1 MSNAIGFMAPNRS
14 LMKYI
19 HASMYPPPLAQL
31 QSCHYDDRYTDNM
44 MYNIFSSNIHGEHE
58 FSKRFKLISIAIHD
72 QQNHVTMY
80 EHNRCTGYYS
90 IHPRAS
96 KKKIITNTWK
106 GVDSCYTGR
115 ENYAIRFIENNP
127 SIIAMNICRRLYNC
141 TNNYICKPTM
151 MMLTCTCR

>member
-1 MSNAIGFMAPNRS
+1 MALELQLSCIGSLFIIYLELGIYFVKLVPATTERGLFFSLKHSYIDHFVYYVSISDIRIVSNAIGFMTPKRN

-44 MYNIFSSNIHGEHE
+44 KYNIFSSNIHGEYE

-80 EHNRCTGYYS
+80 EHDRCTGYYG
-90 IHPRAS
+90 IQNC
-96 KKKIITNTWK
+96 IITH
-106 GVDSCYTGR
+106 
-115 ENYAIRFIENNP
+115 
-127 SIIAMNICRRLYNC
+127 
-141 TNNYICKPTM
+141 
-151 MMLTCTCR
+151 